1 MPYVEG
7 NYIYLV
13 HFEKTLIK
21 PKKKMYICLY
31 SRQCYFDVA
40 VQYESAIKR

>member
-21 PKKKMYICLY
+21 PKKKNVYMFVFEAMLLRCSCSI
-31 SRQCYFDVA
+31 
-40 VQYESAIKR
+40 